1 MNVKHA
7 FKKGKKLSFVIML
20 FLSLL
25 MINEVSAQSETT
37 VTGVVKDDTGFP
49 LPGVNIIEKG
59 TRNSASSDM
68 DGKFKI
74 KLTSAKAVLVV
85 SYIGFENQSVPVAGK
100 SSLNVV
106 LKSSAEQLGE
116 VKIVSYGYGTIKKEN
131 LTGSVSSISGKELA
145 KMPVTNVAEA
155 LSGRL
160 AGVSVKTVDGAPGS
174 DIVIRVRGGGSVTQ
188 DNSPLYVVDGF
199 IVSNINDI
207 PPTDILSIDVLK
219 DAATTAIYGA
229 QASNGVV
236 VITTKKPKAGK
247 TTITYNHYSQ
257 LNTLPEYKRMDVLSP
272 YEFVTMQY
280 ESARLRDGV
289 NSGATVKSF
298 EKYFGKYDDL
308 ELYKYKKANDWQED
322 VFGGGAISYF
332 NNLSI
337 TGGSET
343 TKFSLSMSS
352 NKDEGIIQGSGL
364 NRNVINFKLNHDI
377 SKKLK
382 LDIGARIT
390 DRIIRGGGTSGSSQL
405 RIKNIVTA
413 RPTNGIADELD
424 FDSATNDGSD
434 DYQEF
439 LLSLVNPNELA
450 EQDWRKNKE
459 NSYVLNAGLGW
470 DILSNLN
477 AKSVVSTSNTYG
489 DKLRFYGPKTS
500 LSQQEGSSLPLGT
513 KDDFRNFSYRWTNT
527 LNYDFKNIG
536 EHQLGIL
543 VGQEVYSIGGQGS
556 HVKGSLYRASITPEE
571 MFAAMQLGTITEY
584 STYESTEEN
593 RFSLFGRANYSYK
606 DKYLFTAT
614 VRQDASSKF
623 AKENRV
629 GIFPAFAAGWKIS
642 SEPFLKD
649 SKIINE
655 LKLRVSYGATGNDRI
670 PANSANLIFG
680 ASSTRGPGFGNN
692 NFNTYYAVSGNTL
705 YNPDVIWE
713 TTINRNIGLDF
724 KFFNS
729 KLTGSFDL
737 YRNTTEDLLLASAIS
752 PVSGFNNQW
761 DNVGSTSNKGAE
773 LALNAYLIDKK
784 DFTLTASFNVGRNIS
799 KIDELDGTQE
809 RFIQSNW
816 AGTDLKDR
824 DDYYLAV
831 GKSVGLMYGYVNEG
845 MYTTDDFESYN
856 PVTNTYVLKAGV
868 VDAKGTLGVSS
879 VKPGYMKLA
888 DLPTKLVVDGNGN
901 AILDA
906 NGKEQFVGDGI
917 IDSKDRRVIGD
928 ANPTA
933 QGGFGLNGTYKSFD
947 FSAFFNWS
955 IGGDVYNTGKIDYNQ
970 LYRSTYGNMLNSMNS
985 SERFTYIDTD
995 GSYTGVA
1002 GGVVTDLAQLA
1013 DMNRN
1018 KTIWSGNNS
1027 FGGAGSASVV
1037 VTDWAIEDASYLRLN
1052 NVTIGYTL
1060 PVKDWKKS
1068 PINNLRLYVTGTNLW
1083 LLTKYSGYDP
1093 DVNSTRSDGFAA
1105 LTPGLDYSSYPKTV
1119 GFTFGLNV
1127 TF

>member
-1 MNVKHA
+1 MIVKYA
-7 FKKGKKLSFVIML
+7 FKKGKRLGFVIML
-20 FLSLL
+20 FLSLF
-25 MINEVSAQSETT
+25 MINEVSAQSGTT
-37 VTGVVKDDTGFP
+37 ISGVVKDDTGFP

-59 TRNSASSDM
+59 TKNTASSDM
-68 DGKFKI
+68 DGKFKM
-74 KLTSAKAVLVV
+74 KLTTEKAVITV
-85 SYIGFENQSVPVAGK
+85 SYIGFETQSVSAAGK
-100 SSLNVV
+100 SVVNVT
-106 LKSSAEQLGE
+106 LKSSAETLGE
-116 VKIVSYGYGTIKKEN
+116 VKIVSYGYGTIKKDN
-131 LTGSVSSISGKELA
+131 LVGSVSSISGKELA

-247 TTITYNHYSQ
+247 TTINYNHYSQ
-257 LNTLPEYKRMDVLSP
+257 FNTLPAYKRMDVLSP

-280 ESARLRDGV
+280 ETARLKDGV
-289 NSGATVKSF
+289 TSGATVKSF
-298 EKYFGKYDDL
+298 EKFFGKYDDL
-308 ELYKYKKANDWQED
+308 ELYKYKKANDWQDD
-322 VFGGGAISYF
+322 VFGNGSISYF

-343 TKFSLSMSS
+343 TKFSLSLSS
-352 NKDEGIIQGSGL
+352 NKDEGLIEGSGL
-364 NRNVINFKLNHDI
+364 NRNVVNFKLNHDI
-377 SKKLK
+377 SKTLK
-382 LDIGARIT
+382 LDLSARIT
-390 DRIIRGGGTSGSSQL
+390 DRIVNGGGTSGSSQL

-424 FDSATNDGSD
+424 LDAANNDGSD

-439 LLSLVNPNELA
+439 LLSLVNPSELVK
-450 EQDWRKNKE
+450 QDWRKNSE
-459 NSYVLNAGLGW
+459 NNYVFNAGLGW
-470 DILSNLN
+470 DVLSNLN
-477 AKSVVSTSNTYG
+477 AKSVISTSNTYG
-489 DKLRFYGPKTS
+489 EKLRFYGPKTS
-500 LSQQEGSSLPLGT
+500 VSQQEGSSLPLGV
-513 KDDFRNFSYRWTNT
+513 KDDYRNFSYRWTNT

-543 VGQEVYSIGGQGS
+543 VGQEMYSIGGKSS
-556 HVKGSLYRASITPEE
+556 HVRAEEFRASITPEE
-571 MFAAMQLGTITEY
+571 MFAAMQLGKIVEY
-584 STYESTEEN
+584 STFQNTEEN

-623 AKENRV
+623 SKENRV

-649 SKIINE
+649 SKMINE

-670 PANSANLIFG
+670 PANSTDLIFQAG
-680 ASSTRGPGFGNN
+680 TDNGPGFGSNAY
-692 NFNTYYAVSGNTL
+692 NTYYNVSGSTL
-705 YNPDVIWE
+705 YNPDLVWE

-729 KLTGSFDL
+729 KLSGSFDV

-761 DNVGSTSNKGAE
+761 DNIGSTSNQGAE
-773 LALNAYLIDKK
+773 LSLNAYLIDKD
-784 DFTLTASFNVGRNIS
+784 DFTLSANFNIGTNKS
-799 KIDELDGTQE
+799 KIDALDGTTE

-816 AGTDLKDR
+816 ASTDLKDR

-831 GKSVGLMYGYVNEG
+831 GQSVGLIYGYVNDG
-845 MYTTDDFESYN
+845 MYTTDDFDSYDA
-856 PVTNTYVLKAGV
+856 VTGKYALKTGV
-868 VDAKGTLGVSS
+868 VDNKGTIGVAS
-879 VKPGYMKLA
+879 VKPGYMKLKDLNA
-888 DLPTKLVVDGNGN
+888 DGV
-901 AILDA
+901 
-906 NGKEQFVGDGI
+906 
-917 IDSKDRRVIGD
+917 IDSKDRKVIGD

-933 QGGFGLNGTYKSFD
+933 QGGFGLSGTFKSFD

-955 IGGDVYNTGKIDYNQ
+955 LGNDVYNTGKMDYNQ
-970 LYRSTYGNMLNSMNS
+970 LYRTTYGNMLNTMNS
-985 SERFTYIDTD
+985 ADRFTYIDAD
-995 GSYTGVA
+995 GAYTGVA

-1013 DMNRN
+1013 EMNKN
-1018 KTIWSGNNS
+1018 KSIWSGNNS
-1027 FGGAGSASVV
+1027 FGTATAV

-1060 PVKDWKKS
+1060 PMKDMKKA
-1068 PINNLRLYVTGTNLW
+1068 PISNLRLYVTGSNLW
-1083 LLTKYSGYDP
+1083 LLTKYTGYDP

-1105 LTPGLDYSSYPKTV
+1105 LTPGLDYSSYPKSV
-1119 GFTFGLNV
+1119 AFTFGLNV

>member
-1 MNVKHA
+1 MIVKYA
-7 FKKGKKLSFVIML
+7 FKKGKRLSFVIML
-20 FLSLL
+20 FLSLF
-25 MINEVSAQSETT
+25 MINEVSAQSGTT
-37 VTGVVKDDTGFP
+37 ISGVVKDDTGFP

-59 TRNSASSDM
+59 TKNTASSDM
-68 DGKFKI
+68 DGKFKM
-74 KLTSAKAVLVV
+74 KLTTEKAVITV
-85 SYIGFENQSVPVAGK
+85 SYIGFETQSVSAAGK
-100 SSLNVV
+100 SVVNVT
-106 LKSSAEQLGE
+106 LKSSAETLGE
-116 VKIVSYGYGTIKKEN
+116 VKIVSYGYGTIKKDN
-131 LTGSVSSISGKELA
+131 LVGSVSSISGKELA

-247 TTITYNHYSQ
+247 TTINYNHYSQ
-257 LNTLPEYKRMDVLSP
+257 FNTLPAYKRMDVLSP

-280 ESARLRDGV
+280 ETARLKDGV
-289 NSGATVKSF
+289 TSGATVKSF
-298 EKYFGKYDDL
+298 EKFFGKYDDL
-308 ELYKYKKANDWQED
+308 ELYKYKKANDWQDD
-322 VFGGGAISYF
+322 VFGNGSISYF

-343 TKFSLSMSS
+343 TKFSLSLSS
-352 NKDEGIIQGSGL
+352 NKDEGLIEGSGL
-364 NRNVINFKLNHDI
+364 NRNVVNFKLNHDI
-377 SKKLK
+377 SKTLK
-382 LDIGARIT
+382 LDLSARIT
-390 DRIIRGGGTSGSSQL
+390 DRIVNGGGTSGSSQL

-424 FDSATNDGSD
+424 LDEANNDGSD

-439 LLSLVNPNELA
+439 LLSLVNPSELVK
-450 EQDWRKNKE
+450 QDWRKNSE
-459 NSYVLNAGLGW
+459 NNYVFNAGLGW
-470 DILSNLN
+470 DVLSNLN
-477 AKSVVSTSNTYG
+477 AKSVISTSNTYG
-489 DKLRFYGPKTS
+489 EKLRFYGPKTS
-500 LSQQEGSSLPLGT
+500 VSQQEGSSLPLGV
-513 KDDFRNFSYRWTNT
+513 KDDYRNFSYRWTNT

-543 VGQEVYSIGGQGS
+543 VGQEMYSIGGKSS
-556 HVKGSLYRASITPEE
+556 HVRAEEFRASITPEE
-571 MFAAMQLGTITEY
+571 MFAAMQLGKIVEY
-584 STYESTEEN
+584 STFQNTEEN

-623 AKENRV
+623 SKENRV

-649 SKIINE
+649 SKMINE

-670 PANSANLIFG
+670 PANSTDLIFQAG
-680 ASSTRGPGFGNN
+680 TDNGPGFGSNAY
-692 NFNTYYAVSGNTL
+692 NTYYNVSGSTL
-705 YNPDVIWE
+705 YNPDLVWE

-729 KLTGSFDL
+729 KLSGSFDV

-761 DNVGSTSNKGAE
+761 DNIGSTSNQGAE
-773 LALNAYLIDKK
+773 LSLNAYLIDKD
-784 DFTLTASFNVGRNIS
+784 DFTLSANFNIGTNKS
-799 KIDELDGTQE
+799 KIDALDGTTE

-816 AGTDLKDR
+816 ASTDLKDR

-831 GKSVGLMYGYVNEG
+831 GQSVGLIYGYVNDG
-845 MYTTDDFESYN
+845 MYTTDDFDSYDA
-856 PVTNTYVLKAGV
+856 VTGKYALKTGV
-868 VDAKGTLGVSS
+868 VDNKGTIGVAS
-879 VKPGYMKLA
+879 VKPGYMKLKDLNA
-888 DLPTKLVVDGNGN
+888 DGV
-901 AILDA
+901 
-906 NGKEQFVGDGI
+906 
-917 IDSKDRRVIGD
+917 IDSKDRKVIGD

-933 QGGFGLNGTYKSFD
+933 QGGFGLSGTFKSFD

-955 IGGDVYNTGKIDYNQ
+955 LGNDVYNTGKMDYNQ
-970 LYRSTYGNMLNSMNS
+970 LYRTTYGNMLNTMNS
-985 SERFTYIDTD
+985 ADRFTYIDAD
-995 GSYTGVA
+995 GAYTGVA

-1013 DMNRN
+1013 EMNKN
-1018 KTIWSGNNS
+1018 KSIWSGNNS
-1027 FGGAGSASVV
+1027 FGTATAV

-1060 PVKDWKKS
+1060 PMKDMKKA
-1068 PINNLRLYVTGTNLW
+1068 PISNLRLYVTGSNLW
-1083 LLTKYSGYDP
+1083 LLTKYTGYDP

-1105 LTPGLDYSSYPKTV
+1105 LTPGLDYSSYPKSV
-1119 GFTFGLNV
+1119 AFTFGLNV